1 MRELQEKHSMHSRN
15 EIIEVLDEVNTQYG
29 SNFKLKTRNI
39 ITTPNLGGL
48 PDEDMAKL
56 IKLDAC
62 PVYFNYV
69 FDVEDIMPI
78 LKKRVEYDDKY
89 TVINKN
95 EPRGQS
101 VAENG
106 IPCTARHCV
115 TQLNRLMQENY
126 RLSVKVQGINGLLN
140 DLFKELD
147 ENYAKAS
154 KRKKEIDIAC
164 AYAQL
169 QLITEII
176 DKVEKI

>member
-1 MRELQEKHSMHSRN
+1 MYLREELKKERTDMRELQEEHSMHSRN

-78 LKKRVEYDDKY
+78 LKKRVEY
-89 TVINKN
+89 
-95 EPRGQS
+95 E
-101 VAENG
+101 
-106 IPCTARHCV
+106 
-115 TQLNRLMQENY
+115 
-126 RLSVKVQGINGLLN
+126 
-140 DLFKELD
+140 
-147 ENYAKAS
+147 
-154 KRKKEIDIAC
+154 
-164 AYAQL
+164 
-169 QLITEII
+169 
-176 DKVEKI
+176 